1 MKISLE
7 KTFKIEDRYL
17 KTSFLKK
24 LLLIEEFMLQ
34 VFLFNKE
41 FLDPESGSE
50 LEEDIEFVDKYDK
63 DGKKIVEPIKYF

>member
-24 LLLIEEFMLQ
+24 LLLIEEFMLL